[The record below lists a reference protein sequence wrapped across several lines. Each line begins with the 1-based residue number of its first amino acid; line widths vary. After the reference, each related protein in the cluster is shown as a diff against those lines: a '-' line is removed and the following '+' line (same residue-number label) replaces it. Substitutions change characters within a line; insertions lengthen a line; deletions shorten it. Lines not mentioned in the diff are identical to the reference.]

1 MDVVSKGTSC
11 QKHANDEQ
19 HVVKLGTLNQEDQI
33 LSMSRSFERQ
43 RANSTVLDI
52 VLHNGTIRIKLDVVS
67 RGTSCQIKHANDEQ
81 QSRHIG
87 NIKSGRSNTVNE
99 F

>member
-1 MDVVSKGTSC
+1 LDVVSKGTSC
-11 QKHANDEQ
+11 QKHVNDEQ

-43 RANSTVLDI
+43 RADSVLDI
-52 VLHNGTIRIKLDVVS
+52 LHNGTIRIKLDVVS